1 MSSSLALGWTSAELI
16 ALATVVGMAAIT
28 YATRAGG
35 FWLMRYIAM
44 TPVLEAF
51 LRGMA
56 GSVVVAII
64 VPAAVKG
71 DLAAR
76 LAIAVAVVVMLT
88 TRQAVL
94 GMMAGV
100 VVAAGWRAFAL

>member
-1 MSSSLALGWTSAELI
+1 MQPISLAHPEAQALVAVIGM
-16 ALATVVGMAAIT
+16 ALAT

-35 FWLMRYIAM
+35 FWLMRLVPM

-64 VPAAVKG
+64 VPQALKG
-71 DLAAR
+71 DWPARAAIAASLIVMIGSR
-76 LAIAVAVVVMLT
+76 QPVAAMIAGIAVAGL
-88 TRQAVL
+88 
-94 GMMAGV
+94 
-100 VVAAGWRAFAL
+100 WRALI